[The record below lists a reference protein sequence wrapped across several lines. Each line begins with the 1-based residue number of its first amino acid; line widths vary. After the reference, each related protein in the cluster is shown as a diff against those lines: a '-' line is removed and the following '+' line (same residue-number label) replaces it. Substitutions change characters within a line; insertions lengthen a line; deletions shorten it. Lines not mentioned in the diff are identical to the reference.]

1 MEQYTRVPNR
11 VLLDPSLSPTAK
23 TVYAALASHVSNG
36 GTTCWPGGATLA
48 KEAGVSRRSVTNA
61 LAALKAAGL
70 VTWTTRTRDG
80 SFEKDSNLYTLPLQ
94 GALGKAADAA
104 PMARGAVPTAGDAL
118 GVGHEVPEGMARGAQ
133 ELDEVNKTHL
143 NQTKEPDRAL
153 GAVTFEDFW
162 AAYPVKASY
171 RTARVSWRQA
181 VEKTS
186 PDVILEAARRHA
198 ADPNRVERYTR
209 NPHRWL
215 DEEGWQDGPSRSRDH
230 ERPSTD
236 RQADILRREMAAAVQ
251 REEQQGLLQIGEV
264 A

>member
-1 MEQYTRVPNR
+1 MEPYTRVPNR

-61 LAALKAAGL
+61 LAVLKAAGL

-80 SFEKDSNLYTLPLQ
+80 SFQKDSNLYTLPLQ
-94 GALGKAADAA
+94 GALGRAGDAA
-104 PMARGAVPTAGDAL
+104 PMAPDAVPMAGDAI
-118 GVGHEVPEGMARGAQ
+118 GVRHDVPEGMARGAQ

-143 NQTKEPDRAL
+143 NQTKEPDRVA
-153 GAVTFEDFW
+153 FEDFW
-162 AAYPVKASY
+162 AAYPIKASY
-171 RTARVSWRQA
+171 RTARVSWQKA
-181 VEKTS
+181 LEKTS

-215 DEEGWQDGPSRSRDH
+215 DEEGWQDGPARSRDP

-236 RQADILRREMAAAVQ
+236 RQAEILRREMAAAMQ
-251 REEQQGLLQIGEV
+251 HDEQQGLLQIGEV